1 MANGEIHSNLG
12 LDEGVPKH
20 FHPTKTKL
28 VETTVQLLQTMPA
41 EEISVDLVL
50 SISKISK
57 GSMYHHFVDLSDL
70 LDTAITERYAK
81 WVDRS
86 IEVMSQILT
95 DGSTSDEIYQ
105 GLVKVTQQTQSPL
118 QRGERMQRVQA
129 IAKTNGNSRLTEML
143 SSEQERLTEA
153 LTDIIFESQQ
163 QGFVNEDLD
172 PRSLAVFIQS
182 YTLGK
187 IVEDFSSTPMEEEKW
202 NHLVNL
208 FTKNVVIA
216 KPK

>member
-1 MANGEIHSNLG
+1 LPNGEIWGFLG

-28 VETTVQLLQTMPA
+28 VDTTVELLQTMPA

-50 SISKISK
+50 SISKVSK

-70 LDTAITERYAK
+70 LETAITERYAK

-95 DGSTSDEIYQ
+95 EGSSSEEIYQ
-105 GLVKVTQQTQSPL
+105 GLVKVTRQTQSPK

-129 IAKTNGNSRLTEML
+129 IAKTNGNSRLTQML
-143 SSEQERLTEA
+143 SAEQERLTEA

-163 QGFVNEDLD
+163 QGFVNKDID

-182 YTLGK
+182 YTIGK
-187 IVEDFSSTPMEEEKW
+187 IVDDFSESPVQEENW
-202 NHLVNL
+202 NNLINL
-208 FTKNVVIA
+208 FTRNVVIA
-216 KPK
+216 KEE

>member
-1 MANGEIHSNLG
+1 
-12 LDEGVPKH
+12 
-20 FHPTKTKL
+20 
-28 VETTVQLLQTMPA
+28 MPA

-86 IEVMSQILT
+86 IEVISQILT
-95 DGSTSDEIYQ
+95 NGSTPDEIYQ

-163 QGFVNEDLD
+163 QGFVNEALD